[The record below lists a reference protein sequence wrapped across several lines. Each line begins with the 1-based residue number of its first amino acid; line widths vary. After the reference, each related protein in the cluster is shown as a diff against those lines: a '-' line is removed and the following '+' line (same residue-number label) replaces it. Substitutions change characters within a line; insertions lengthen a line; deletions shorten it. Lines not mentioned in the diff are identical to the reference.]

1 MPDNNDEYD
10 KKIKNLVKDMER
22 INVVLKPVESCR
34 VSSTGN
40 RAKGG
45 SKGSL
50 QEKQFFYEGRR
61 NQRSSISAGV
71 KHLSCAKHS
80 KH

>member
-10 KKIKNLVKDMER
+10 KKIKNLVKDIER

-34 VSSTGN
+34 VLSTGN

-45 SKGSL
+45 LKGSL
-50 QEKQFFYEGRR
+50 QEKQFFYEG
-61 NQRSSISAGV
+61 NQRASISTGA